1 MLEGAAVVII
11 LSILG
16 ALLVIGGIATFIIFR
31 IRYKTA
37 SSNEALIVTG
47 PKLGDPETENNVF
60 EDENGRSMKIIR
72 GGGYRLR
79 MFQTATPIDLTSFQ
93 LQVNSE
99 KAYTKEGIPVRVAST
114 AVISI
119 GSDLEIMANFA
130 EKFLGKAQKER
141 ESELKDVLNGH
152 LRSIIA
158 SLPIEK
164 VYNDFKEVNTQVK
177 NIAEAD
183 LKGMGFEITSFALN
197 DVEDVDEENGYI
209 DALGRPH
216 IAEVQK
222 NADKAESDAKKETR
236 IYQAKNDQEAQN
248 EENRRQTEVAES
260 RKEKDIKEAE
270 FQKET
275 NRANANAEQAGEIE
289 RQKLNQQIKEEE
301 LKVQYIEK
309 QRAVELEE
317 EENKRRR
324 SIADA
329 QAYETTKKAQA
340 EADQERIKGESEA
353 EVIRQR
359 GIAEAESKERM
370 AKAMENYGEAAIM
383 EMLINVLPDYAE
395 KVSAPISQI
404 KDMKVI
410 DMGGSDSKGG
420 SAKVA
425 NSVTSTML
433 GIQESLKETTG
444 MDLKALIESY
454 VSRGNVNN
462 FSLDTEK
469 QYQETSATTETDYA
483 QTNENQ
489 QNSTAEYEQEAQPEE
504 EQEQTSEEESKEKQ
518 TNQQS
523 DDQANS

>member
-1 MLEGAAVVII
+1 MFEGA
-11 LSILG
+11 LFLLILG
-16 ALLVIGGIATFIIFR
+16 IIGVIALVGGAVTFVIFR
-31 IRYKTA
+31 MRYKTA

-47 PKLGDPETENNVF
+47 PKLGDPEQEKNVF
-60 EDENGRSMKIIR
+60 EDDNGRSVKIIR

-93 LQVNSE
+93 LGVNSE

-119 GSDLEIMANFA
+119 GSELEIMANFA
-130 EKFLGKAQKER
+130 EKFLGKKQKER
-141 ESELKDVLNGH
+141 EAELKDVLNGH

-164 VYNDFKEVNTQVK
+164 IYNDFKEVNTQVK
-177 NIAEAD
+177 KIAESD

-197 DVEDVDEENGYI
+197 DVEDVDVENGYI

-222 NADKAESDAKKETR
+222 KANMAESDATKETR
-236 IYQAKNDQEAQN
+236 IYQAKNDQEAQD
-248 EENRRQTEVAES
+248 EENRRLTAVAES
-260 RKEKDIKEAE
+260 TKEKDIKEAE
-270 FQKET
+270 FQKDT
-275 NRANANAEQAGEIE
+275 NRAKANAEQAGELE
-289 RQKLNQQIKEEE
+289 RQKLAQQIKEEE

-309 QRAVELEE
+309 QRAVELEQ

-329 QAYETTKKAQA
+329 EAYEVTKRAEA
-340 EADQERIKGESEA
+340 EADNERIKGESEA

-370 AKAMENYGEAAIM
+370 AKAMEQYGEAAIM
-383 EMLINVLPDYAE
+383 EMLINVLPEYAE

-410 DMGGSDSKGG
+410 DMGGSNSQGG
-420 SAKVA
+420 SSKVA

-444 MDLKALIESY
+444 MDLKAMLESY
-454 VSRGNVNN
+454 VSRGAVNN
-462 FSLDTEK
+462 FEGVQKEKEHQTEV
-469 QYQETSATTETDYA
+469 AA
-483 QTNENQ
+483 
-489 QNSTAEYEQEAQPEE
+489 
-504 EQEQTSEEESKEKQ
+504 SKEDNTTPSIKNESVED
-518 TNQQS
+518 NQSQKTE
-523 DDQANS
+523 

>member
-1 MLEGAAVVII
+1 MLEGAIAIII
-11 LSILG
+11 LS
-16 ALLVIGGIATFIIFR
+16 VIGGILLIGGIITLVIFR

-47 PKLGDPETENNVF
+47 PKLGDPEKEKNVF
-60 EDENGRSMKIIR
+60 EDDNGRSVKIIR

-99 KAYTKEGIPVRVAST
+99 KAYTKEGIPVRVKST

-119 GSDLEIMANFA
+119 GSELEIMANFA
-130 EKFLGKAQKER
+130 EKFLGKKQNER

-164 VYNDFKEVNTQVK
+164 IYNDFKEVNTQVK
-177 NIAEAD
+177 HIAEAD

-216 IAEVQK
+216 IAVVQK
-222 NADKAESDAKKETR
+222 NADMAESDARKETR
-236 IYQAKNDQEAQN
+236 IYQAKNDQEAQD
-248 EENRRQTEVAES
+248 EENRRLTAVAES

-270 FQKET
+270 FQKDT
-275 NRANANAEQAGEIE
+275 NRARANAEQAGEIE

-301 LKVQYIEK
+301 MQVQYIEK

-329 QAYETTKKAQA
+329 EAYETTKRAQA

-370 AKAMENYGEAAIM
+370 AKAMEYYGEAAIM

-404 KDMKVI
+404 KEMKVI
-410 DMGGSDSKGG
+410 DLGGSDSNGG

-425 NSVTSTML
+425 NNVTKTML

-444 MDLKALIESY
+444 MDLKALLESY
-454 VSRGNVNN
+454 VSRGNVNHFDLN
-462 FSLDTEK
+462 TGR
-469 QYQETSATTETDYA
+469 QHQETSAA
-483 QTNENQ
+483 QEENERQ
-489 QNSTAEYEQEAQPEE
+489 GEVE
-504 EQEQTSEEESKEKQ
+504 EEESVEQ
-518 TNQQS
+518 AYEQS
-523 DDQANS
+523 EAAHGEALDK

>member
-1 MLEGAAVVII
+1 MLEGALFLVILGIIGAVV
-11 LSILG
+11 
-16 ALLVIGGIATFIIFR
+16 LVGGIVTFVIFR
-31 IRYKTA
+31 LRYKTA

-47 PKLGDPETENNVF
+47 PKLGDPEKEKNVF
-60 EDENGRSMKIIR
+60 EDDNGRSVKIIR

-119 GSDLEIMANFA
+119 GSELEIMANFA
-130 EKFLGKAQKER
+130 EKFLGKKQKER

-164 VYNDFKEVNTQVK
+164 IYNDFKEVNTQVK
-177 NIAEAD
+177 KIAESD

-197 DVEDVDEENGYI
+197 DVEDVDVENGYI

-222 NADKAESDAKKETR
+222 KANMAESDATKETR
-236 IYQAKNDQEAQN
+236 IYQAKNDQEAQD
-248 EENRRQTEVAES
+248 EENRRLTAVAES
-260 RKEKDIKEAE
+260 RKNKDIKEAE
-270 FQKET
+270 FQKDT
-275 NRANANAEQAGEIE
+275 NRAKANADQAGELE
-289 RQKLNQQIKEEE
+289 RQKLAQQIKEEE

-329 QAYETTKKAQA
+329 EAYEVTKRAQA
-340 EADQERIKGESEA
+340 EADNERIKGESEA

-370 AKAMENYGEAAIM
+370 AKAMEHYGEAAIM
-383 EMLINVLPDYAE
+383 EMLISVLPEYAE
-395 KVSAPISQI
+395 KVSAPLSQI

-410 DMGGSDSKGG
+410 DMGGSNSQGG

-444 MDLKALIESY
+444 MDLKAMLESY
-454 VSRGNVNN
+454 VSRGNVSN
-462 FSLDTEK
+462 FDTSKDPAYE
-469 QYQETSATTETDYA
+469 QVSATKEDMD
-483 QTNENQ
+483 NHLSEDDDH
-489 QNSTAEYEQEAQPEE
+489 SSKQEGRDEE
-504 EQEQTSEEESKEKQ
+504 VS
-518 TNQQS
+518 NLS
-523 DDQANS
+523 DNNA

>member
-1 MLEGAAVVII
+1 MIEGLFMII
-11 LSILG
+11 LFILIFL
-16 ALLVIGGIATFIIFR
+16 AIIAGVVTFIIFR

-47 PKLGDPETENNVF
+47 PNLGDPEKEKNVF
-60 EDENGRSMKIIR
+60 EDQNGRSVKIIR

-93 LQVNSE
+93 LQVDSE

-119 GSDLEIMANFA
+119 GSELEIMANFA
-130 EKFLGKAQKER
+130 EKFLGKKQSER
-141 ESELKDVLNGH
+141 ESELNDVLNGH

-164 VYNDFKEVNTQVK
+164 IYNDFKEVNTQVK
-177 NIAEAD
+177 KIAEAD

-197 DVEDVDEENGYI
+197 DVEDVDKENGYI

-216 IAEVQK
+216 IADVQK
-222 NADKAESDAKKETR
+222 KANMAESDAKKETR
-236 IYQAKNDQEAQN
+236 IYQAKNDQEAQD
-248 EENRRQTEVAES
+248 EENRRLTAIAAS
-260 RKEKDIKEAE
+260 KKEKDIKEAE

-275 NRANANAEQAGEIE
+275 NRAEANAAQAGELE
-289 RQKLNQQIKEEE
+289 KQKLAQQVKEEE
-301 LKVQYIEK
+301 LQVQYIER

-340 EADQERIKGESEA
+340 EADKERIKGESEA

-370 AKAMENYGEAAIM
+370 AKAMEQYGEAAIV
-383 EMLINVLPDYAE
+383 EMLLNVLPDYAE
-395 KVSAPISQI
+395 KVSAPLSQI

-410 DMGGSDSKGG
+410 DMGGSHSQGG
-420 SAKVA
+420 SSKIA
-425 NSVTSTML
+425 NNVTSTML
-433 GIQESLKETTG
+433 GIQESLKEATG
-444 MDLKALIESY
+444 MDLKAMLESY
-454 VSRGNVNN
+454 VSRGNINN
-462 FSLDTEK
+462 VSSSNETYEQGVAATREKNEEIKKTEEDNIVDDSK
-469 QYQETSATTETDYA
+469 
-483 QTNENQ
+483 NENE
-489 QNSTAEYEQEAQPEE
+489 NSD
-504 EQEQTSEEESKEKQ
+504 K
-518 TNQQS
+518 N
-523 DDQANS
+523 

>member
-1 MLEGAAVVII
+1 MLQGAVIFII
-11 LSILG
+11 LGILG
-16 ALLVIGGIATFIIFR
+16 ALLLIGGIVTFIIFR
-31 IRYKTA
+31 VRYKTA

-47 PKLGDPETENNVF
+47 PKLGDPEQEKNVF
-60 EDENGRSMKIIR
+60 EDDNGRSVKIIR

-93 LQVNSE
+93 LQVNSD
-99 KAYTKEGIPVRVAST
+99 KAYTKEGIPVRVQST

-119 GSDLEIMANFA
+119 GSELAIMANFA
-130 EKFLGKAQKER
+130 EKFLGKKQNER

-164 VYNDFKEVNTQVK
+164 IYNDFKEVNTQVK

-222 NADKAESDAKKETR
+222 NADMAESDARKETR
-236 IYQAKNDQEAQN
+236 IYQAKNDQEAQD
-248 EENRRQTEVAES
+248 EENRRLTAVAES
-260 RKEKDIKEAE
+260 TKEKDIREAE
-270 FQKET
+270 FQKDT
-275 NRANANAEQAGEIE
+275 NRARANADQAGELE
-289 RQKLNQQIKEEE
+289 KQKLAQQVKEEE

-329 QAYETTKKAQA
+329 EAYELTKRAQA

-370 AKAMENYGEAAIM
+370 AKAMEYYGEAAIM
-383 EMLINVLPDYAE
+383 EMLISVLPEYAE
-395 KVSAPISQI
+395 KVSAPLSQI

-410 DMGGSDSKGG
+410 DMGGSNSQGG
-420 SAKVA
+420 SSRVA

-444 MDLKALIESY
+444 MDLKAMLESY

-462 FSLDTEK
+462 FDLNPDQHK
-469 QYQETSATTETDYA
+469 QEASATKESEEA
-483 QTNENQ
+483 P
-489 QNSTAEYEQEAQPEE
+489 SYEDKEDHTSVEAQAEPDL
-504 EQEQTSEEESKEKQ
+504 TSEEEDEETK
-518 TNQQS
+518 
-523 DDQANS
+523 

>member
-1 MLEGAAVVII
+1 MFEGAIT
-11 LSILG
+11 LLILG
-16 ALLVIGGIATFIIFR
+16 VVGIIAIIAGIITLIIFR
-31 IRYKTA
+31 LRYKTA

-47 PKLGDPETENNVF
+47 PKLGDPEQEKNVF
-60 EDENGRSMKIIR
+60 EDDNGRSVKIIR

-119 GSDLEIMANFA
+119 GSELAIMANFA
-130 EKFLGKAQKER
+130 EKFLGKKQKER
-141 ESELKDVLNGH
+141 EEELKDVLNGH

-164 VYNDFKEVNTQVK
+164 IYNDFKEVNTQVK
-177 NIAEAD
+177 KIAESD

-197 DVEDVDEENGYI
+197 DVEDVDVENGYI

-222 NADKAESDAKKETR
+222 KANMAESDATKETR
-236 IYQAKNDQEAQN
+236 IYQAKNDQEAQD
-248 EENRRQTEVAES
+248 EENRRLTAVAES

-270 FQKET
+270 FEKET
-275 NRANANAEQAGEIE
+275 NRAKANAEQAGELE
-289 RQKLNQQIKEEE
+289 RQKLAQQIKEEE
-301 LKVQYIEK
+301 LQVQYIEK
-309 QRAVELEE
+309 KRAVELEA

-329 QAYETTKKAQA
+329 EAYEVTKRAQA
-340 EADQERIKGESEA
+340 EADNERIKGESEA

-370 AKAMENYGEAAIM
+370 AKAMEHYGEAAIM
-383 EMLINVLPDYAE
+383 EMLINVLPEYAE
-395 KVSAPISQI
+395 KVSQPLSQI

-410 DMGGSDSKGG
+410 DMGGQDSKGG
-420 SAKVA
+420 TAKVA
-425 NSVTSTML
+425 SSVTSTML

-444 MDLKALIESY
+444 MDLKAMLESY
-454 VSRGNVNN
+454 VSRGAVHS
-462 FSLDTEK
+462 FHK
-469 QYQETSATTETDYA
+469 
-483 QTNENQ
+483 
-489 QNSTAEYEQEAQPEE
+489 EE
-504 EQEQTSEEESKEKQ
+504 EKYKEAAAAKEEREDESNQPSEREKK
-518 TNQQS
+518 TEDDANQH
-523 DDQANS
+523 

>member
-1 MLEGAAVVII
+1 LFEGA
-11 LSILG
+11 LFLLILG
-16 ALLVIGGIATFIIFR
+16 VIGVVALVGGIITFIVFR
-31 IRYKTA
+31 MRYKTA

-47 PKLGDPETENNVF
+47 PKLGDPEQEKNVF
-60 EDENGRSMKIIR
+60 EDDNGRSVKIIR

-119 GSDLEIMANFA
+119 GSELEIMANFA
-130 EKFLGKAQKER
+130 EKFLGKKQQER
-141 ESELKDVLNGH
+141 EGELKDVLNGH

-164 VYNDFKEVNTQVK
+164 IYNDFKEVNTQVK
-177 NIAEAD
+177 KIAESD

-197 DVEDVDEENGYI
+197 DVEDVDVENGYI

-222 NADKAESDAKKETR
+222 KANMAESDATKETR
-236 IYQAKNDQEAQN
+236 IYQAKNDQEAQD
-248 EENRRQTEVAES
+248 EENRRETAVAAS
-260 RKEKDIKEAE
+260 KKEKDIKEAE

-275 NRANANAEQAGEIE
+275 NRAKANADQAGEIE
-289 RQKLNQQIKEEE
+289 RQKLAQQIKEEE

-329 QAYETTKKAQA
+329 EAYEVTKRAQA
-340 EADQERIKGESEA
+340 EADNERIKGESEA

-359 GIAEAESKERM
+359 GIAEADSKERM
-370 AKAMENYGEAAIM
+370 ARAMEHYGEAAIM
-383 EMLINVLPDYAE
+383 EMLIKVLPEYAE

-410 DMGGSDSKGG
+410 DMGGANSQGG

-444 MDLKALIESY
+444 MDLKAMLESY
-454 VSRGNVNN
+454 VSRGTVNGFEEN
-462 FSLDTEK
+462 RTR
-469 QYQETSATTETDYA
+469 SAD
-483 QTNENQ
+483 
-489 QNSTAEYEQEAQPEE
+489 EAAA
-504 EQEQTSEEESKEKQ
+504 TKESKEKEDEEQ
-518 TNQQS
+518 EE
-523 DDQANS
+523 

>member
-1 MLEGAAVVII
+1 MTSFVVFVVLAII
-11 LSILG
+11 IGL
-16 ALLVIGGIATFIIFR
+16 ALIGGIATFIIFR

-47 PKLGDPETENNVF
+47 PKLGDPEKEKNVF
-60 EDENGRSMKIIR
+60 EDANGRSMKIIR

-99 KAYTKEGIPVRVAST
+99 KAYTKEGIPIRVAST

-130 EKFLGKAQKER
+130 EKFLGKKQSER
-141 ESELKDVLNGH
+141 EAELKDVLNGH

-222 NADKAESDAKKETR
+222 KADMAESDAKKETS
-236 IYQAKNDQEAQN
+236 IYQAKNDQEAKD
-248 EENRRQTEVAES
+248 EANRRLTSIAES
-260 RKEKDIKEAE
+260 KKDKDIKEAE

-275 NRANANAEQAGEIE
+275 NRAKAQSEQAGELE
-289 RQKLNQQIKEEE
+289 RQKLAQQVKEEE

-329 QAYETTKKAQA
+329 EAYELTKRAQA

-370 AKAMENYGEAAIM
+370 AKAMEHYGEAAIV
-383 EMLINVLPDYAE
+383 EMLISVLPEYAD
-395 KVSAPISQI
+395 KVAKPLSQI
-404 KDMKVI
+404 QDMKVI
-410 DMGGSDSKGG
+410 DMGGSGSQGG
-420 SAKVA
+420 TAKVA

-444 MDLKALIESY
+444 MDLKALIESF
-454 VSRGNVNN
+454 VSRGAVNN
-462 FSLDTEK
+462 FDLHPDEAREK
-469 QYQETSATTETDYA
+469 QLQETSASQETEV
-483 QTNENQ
+483 
-489 QNSTAEYEQEAQPEE
+489 EQETSAEASAEKAESHEQQSDNEE
-504 EQEQTSEEESKEKQ
+504 EQ
-518 TNQQS
+518 N
-523 DDQANS
+523 